1 LALTFRARLTV
12 WYVSATGILLALT
25 AAGLVFALGRIAQR
39 RFDTA
44 LWMLGAAEA
53 ENAAASL
60 NRRGIDRPDAE
71 TVSNT
76 RYREILGYER
86 GPLEKYVT
94 IVDDA
99 GRVAD
104 MTDNLASPLPADPR
118 LVARCLAGETIYQT
132 VEVKGVGRVRVVYM
146 PVRGLSVPHPFV
158 VIVGLP
164 ESFVAGEMWRFNLL
178 VVLAVVTLLL
188 LTGASAMLLAERA
201 IRPLERVAT
210 AAEMIGALNLQERL
224 PEPHTRD
231 HIGRLVG
238 VFNRM
243 LARLE
248 VSFAAQRRF
257 TSRAAHELRTPLTI
271 LKGEAQVALRQRRT
285 VKEYEDLLRSSL
297 EETDKL
303 IQIIDDLLLLARYE
317 GGESDIPRERV
328 GLHEV
333 VRKVAEDLRPL
344 AEKRGIDLGV
354 ETEELFVEGDASAVE
369 RLVCKLLENAVFYT
383 PRGGR
388 VRARVVREGRR
399 ARVSVSD
406 TGIGIPAEDLPHL
419 FERFH
424 RSAAAREMRPEGAG
438 IGLSM
443 AAVIARLHGAEIEVE
458 SEPGAGARFTVNF
471 PLPESDAR

>member
-1 LALTFRARLTV
+1 MALTFRARLTV